1 MGRAVSGTPRCPALL
16 VAATGSGQ
24 GKTTVTA
31 ALARLHA
38 RQGHR
43 VRVFKTGPDFLDPM
57 LLEAASGAP
66 VYNVDGWMVGI
77 EESRARLAAAARD
90 ADLILVEGAMG
101 LYDGEPCAADLAR
114 ELGLPVAAVIDA
126 SGMAQTF
133 GAVAAGLKSWRALD
147 FAGVIANRI
156 GGPGHRALIEA
167 SLPNDILLLAAFA
180 RAGRPLP
187 ERHLG
192 ILQADELQERD
203 ALLDELARLAEEG
216 GAATLPRAVAFSGGK
231 LIEPAR
237 LLAQTRIAIA
247 RDQAFSFIYRANT
260 ECLTAMGAETLFF
273 SPLAG
278 ERIPDAD
285 ALYLPGGYPELH
297 AAQLC
302 GASAWFES
310 LVQFVRSGRPVY
322 AECGGLMVLL
332 DEIVALDRRAHRMA
346 GVLPGCAVMRERL
359 AALGL
364 QSLALE
370 QGELRG
376 HSFHYSILETPL
388 APVAR
393 CCTPRGGEGE
403 PVFRH
408 GTITASYFHAYFPSC
423 PAAIAAIFRGER

>member
-1 MGRAVSGTPRCPALL
+1 MSGTRRCPALL
-16 VAATGSGQ
+16 IAATASGQ

-31 ALARLHA
+31 ALSRSHA
-38 RQGHR
+38 RQGRR

-66 VYNVDGWMVGI
+66 VYNVDSWMVGI

-101 LYDGEPCAADLAR
+101 LYDGEPCAADLAQD
-114 ELGLPVAAVIDA
+114 LALPVAAVIDA
-126 SGMAQTF
+126 YGMAQTF
-133 GAVAAGLKSWRALD
+133 GALAAGLKSWRAVD

-167 SLPNDILLLAAFA
+167 SLPSDIRLLAAFA
-180 RAGRPLP
+180 RASRPLP

-192 ILQADELQERD
+192 ILQADELQQRD

-216 GAATLPRAVAFSGGK
+216 GAAALPRAVAFPGGK

-237 LLAQTRIAIA
+237 LLAHTRIAIA
-247 RDQAFSFIYRANT
+247 HDRAFSFIYRANI
-260 ECLTAMGAETLFF
+260 ECLAAMGAETLFF

-310 LVQFVRSGRPVY
+310 LVQFVHSGRSVY

-346 GVLPGCAVMRERL
+346 GVLPGRAVMRERL

-376 HSFHYSILETPL
+376 HSFHYSTMETPL

-393 CCTPRGGEGE
+393 CRNLRGGDGE
-403 PVFRH
+403 PVYRQNA
-408 GTITASYFHAYFPSC
+408 ITASYFHAYFPSC
-423 PAAIAAIFRGER
+423 PEAIAAIFRGER